1 MDVKESSP
9 AGSGNASPFVHPDRQ
24 MSIVSTSADAPGFS
38 SADRTGMSEAVGNSR
53 GEGPSGGEPVTKS
66 VYRTTAVRTP
76 IADISLSLHHLA
88 TFLGDRESWATK
100 KRSVGNDYSGICWV
114 L

>member
-24 MSIVSTSADAPGFS
+24 MSIVSTSADAPGS
-38 SADRTGMSEAVGNSR
+38 SAAGRAGTSETVGNPR

-66 VYRTTAVRTP
+66 VISDYRYPHV
-76 IADISLSLHHLA
+76 
-88 TFLGDRESWATK
+88 
-100 KRSVGNDYSGICWV
+100 YC
-114 L
+114 